1 MIRALSHAS
10 LFALCLTSAAS
21 AMAQQY
27 PNRPIRLV
35 VGFSPGGNS
44 DVSARL
50 VAARMSEALGTL
62 IVVDNRAGAA
72 GVVAAQIVARAP
84 ADGYTLAWS
93 SQGALTISQITDAN
107 PPYKTETA
115 FAPISRTFAFANA
128 LIVRPDFPAKTVA
141 DIVAMAKQKPGDLN
155 YATQGV
161 GSAGHLSAQM
171 LQKVARVKLTHV
183 PYKGGSDV
191 IAALLGGDVRIG
203 FVATTTAQTMRSK
216 IRVLAVTSRARDPS
230 LPDVP
235 SMHEA
240 GLTGYDATFWFGML
254 APAGTPTPI
263 IKRLNA
269 LVVDVLKDPNVV
281 QVTRRQGLNPV
292 PSTPEE
298 LAALIKDEMQRWREV
313 IAEH

>member
-1 MIRALSHAS
+1 MA
-10 LFALCLTSAAS
+10 FAAPVAA
-21 AMAQQY
+21 QNY

-50 VAARMSEALGTL
+50 VAAKMSEALGSA

-72 GVVAAQIVARAP
+72 GVVAGQIVARSP

-93 SQGALTISQITDAN
+93 SQGALVINQLIDKN
-107 PPYKTETA
+107 PPYKVETA
-115 FAPISRTFAFANA
+115 FAPIGRTFTFGNA
-128 LIVRPDFPAKTVA
+128 LIVRADFPAKTVGEL
-141 DIVAMAKQKPGDLN
+141 VTLAKQKPGDIN
-155 YATQGV
+155 YGTQGV

-171 LQKVARVKLTHV
+171 LQNVAKVKLTHV

-191 IAALLGGDVRIG
+191 IASVLGGDIRVG
-203 FVATTTAQTMRSK
+203 FVATTTAANIRSK
-216 IRVLAVTSRARDPS
+216 IRVLGVTSAERDPS

-235 SMHEA
+235 SMREA

-254 APAGTPTPI
+254 APAGTPPAI
-263 IKRLNA
+263 VQRLGT
-269 LVVDVLKDPNVV
+269 LLREVLTDPNIVKT
-281 QVTRRQGLNPV
+281 TRLQGLHAA
-292 PSTPEE
+292 PSTPAE
-298 LAALIKDEMQRWREV
+298 LSALMKTELVRWREV